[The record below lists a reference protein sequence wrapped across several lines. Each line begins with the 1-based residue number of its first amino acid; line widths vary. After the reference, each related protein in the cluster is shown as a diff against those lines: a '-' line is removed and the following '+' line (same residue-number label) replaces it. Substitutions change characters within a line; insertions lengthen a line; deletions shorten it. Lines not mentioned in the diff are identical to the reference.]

1 MKIKINKLPKQLVKA
16 QVGRQIQG
24 SLAITPTK
32 MGGGNYTNSLANQ
45 KPSFK
50 QTLQPE
56 KRENSNL
63 EAELG
68 EVAYGGISG
77 DNIPD
82 TFKIG
87 GKRHSQG
94 GTPLNLP
101 DGSFIYSDTASM
113 KIKDPEVLKMFD
125 LKPRKAGYT
134 PADIAKKYD
143 INSYKKI
150 LYDPNTD
157 ELTRKTATLMIKN
170 YVMKLGYLALIQEA
184 SKGFPQGMPEAA
196 EPVLETMGYSMEDF
210 IPEPVIEGQ
219 KEIMNQEKSENG
231 APMQMP
237 NGAPIASEES
247 LYGDDA
253 NAQQMPVNPTMPMAQ
268 YGMTMGGYDMP
279 MYPDGGIS
287 VSTNSSSGTITDAGR
302 LKTEYAT
309 GKYKPGTAQPGKQYV
324 DIGDGISGIGTE
336 SGKDV
341 AFSYSGGAD
350 GSWNP
355 TRQQAI
361 DQYCKNMKNPK
372 STYFYGVAAKDVAE
386 ANFGYLK
393 NSKNPKDQAEYEA
406 ILKKLE
412 TCKAGGKQTSFE
424 YVKKGEQPNECWCTV
439 DGKEVPG
446 KTNPNWDGKDPATKC
461 LPCDETPVVKDCPC
475 QDAQGNDIPGKF
487 AQKDA
492 NGDCLPETCDEIPV
506 TKDCP
511 CEDAEGNII
520 PGKFAQKDANGEC
533 LPETC
538 QEDTGIIPRQETP
551 MYSDVAAR
559 NILTQ
564 ASMNPNVPRTNFAIP
579 YRAEMAGTY
588 EDYLAKIQ
596 NNQRAE
602 ANTANLIAG
611 TAGGAGEDFAKNMAL
626 SGQTAAANE
635 NAISNTQNRNV
646 QTGLGVNQFNAQ
658 TKNLNNAQRAE
669 VWNNMFAT
677 TAGDKLQENMGRNQI
692 KQNTQMAIADAEA
705 EMQGRA
711 LSNYQNKQFGTTYR
725 RGLPYFKS
733 GKPQIPEKSSDVNE
747 RIKELQA
754 IYGKDAKMGDL
765 LQIYKM
771 EQGQKQVKKGGQNN
785 TGGYVLGD
793 NIFPFM
799 FY

>member
-32 MGGGNYTNSLANQ
+32 MGGGNYSNSLAN
-45 KPSFK
+45 KKTVIK

-56 KRENSNL
+56 KVEDSNL

-87 GKRHSQG
+87 GKRHSEG

-113 KIKDPEVLKMFD
+113 KIKDPAVLKMFD
-125 LKPRKAGYT
+125 LKPKKAGYT
-134 PADIAKKYD
+134 PAEIAKKYD

-150 LYDPNTD
+150 LYDPNSD
-157 ELTRKTATLMIKN
+157 EVSRRTATLMIKN
-170 YVMKLGYLALIQEA
+170 YVIKLGYLALIQEA
-184 SKGFPQGMPEAA
+184 TKGFPQGMPEAA

-210 IPEPVIEGQ
+210 IPEPVMAGQ
-219 KEIMNQEKSENG
+219 QEIMAQEQSQNG

-237 NGAPIASEES
+237 DGAPIATEES
-247 LYGDDA
+247 IYGDDA
-253 NAQQMPVNPTMPMAQ
+253 DAQQMPVNPPMPMAQ

-279 MYPDGGIS
+279 MYPDGGVTVGGIP
-287 VSTNSSSGTITDAGR
+287 AQP
-302 LKTEYAT
+302 AT
-309 GKYKPGTAQPGKQYV
+309 GGKLPVGGGYQPGTVTGGKAGATGVYRTVPGAKKTYKQGPYQPRVANAKPYNAAGKKSLCDRLMQ
-324 DIGDGISGIGTE
+324 
-336 SGKDV
+336 
-341 AFSYSGGAD
+341 GATIA
-350 GSWNP
+350 NL
-355 TRQQAI
+355 
-361 DQYCKNMKNPK
+361 
-372 STYFYGVAAKDVAE
+372 VAE
-386 ANFGYLK
+386 NKGTTAGLTK
-393 NSKNPKDQAEYEA
+393 LLADCIPQAEEKFKETQEA
-406 ILKKLE
+406 YYIDPIE
-412 TCKAGGKQTSFE
+412 E
-424 YVKKGEQPNECWCTV
+424 VKIDT
-439 DGKEVPG
+439 
-446 KTNPNWDGKDPATKC
+446 
-461 LPCDETPVVKDCPC
+461 TPV
-475 QDAQGNDIPGKF
+475 
-487 AQKDA
+487 
-492 NGDCLPETCDEIPV
+492 DEIIK
-506 TKDCP
+506 TT
-511 CEDAEGNII
+511 EDEEII
-520 PGKFAQKDANGEC
+520 S
-533 LPETC
+533 T
-538 QEDTGIIPRQETP
+538 EDDKTVIPSVIPFQDRP

-564 ASMNPNVPRTNFAIP
+564 ATMNPNVPRTNFAVP

-588 EDYLAKIQ
+588 KDFLAGIQ
-596 NNQRAE
+596 GNQRAE

-611 TAGGAGEDFAKNMAL
+611 TAGGSGEDFAKNMAL

-635 NAISNTQNRNV
+635 ATISNTQNANI
-646 QTGLGVNQFNAQ
+646 QTGLDVNQFNAQ

-669 VWNNMFAT
+669 VWNNMFGT
-677 TAGDKLQENMGRNQI
+677 TSEAKLAENTGRNQI
-692 KQNTQMAIADAEA
+692 KQNKQMAIADAEA
-705 EMQGRA
+705 ELQNRA

-733 GKPQIPEKSSDVNE
+733 GKPQVPQKSDDVNVAM
-747 RIKELQA
+747 KELQA
-754 IYGKDAKMGDL
+754 IYGKDAKLGDL

-771 EQGQKQVKKGGQNN
+771 QQGQKQVKKGGQNN
-785 TGGYVLGD
+785 MGGYVLGD

>member
-113 KIKDPEVLKMFD
+113 KIKDPAVLKMFD
-125 LKPRKAGYT
+125 LKPKKAGYT

-157 ELTRKTATLMIKN
+157 DLSRRTATLMIKN
-170 YVMKLGYLALIQEA
+170 YVIKLGYLALIQEA

-210 IPEPVIEGQ
+210 IPKPVMEGQ
-219 KEIMNQEKSENG
+219 KEIMAQEQSENG

-237 NGAPIASEES
+237 DGAPIASEETV
-247 LYGDDA
+247 YGDDA
-253 NAQQMPVNPTMPMAQ
+253 NAQEMPVNPPMPMAQ

-279 MYPDGGIS
+279 MYSGGGVTVGGIPAQPA
-287 VSTNSSSGTITDAGR
+287 TGGKLPAGGGYQSGT
-302 LKTEYAT
+302 
-309 GKYKPGTAQPGKQYV
+309 V
-324 DIGDGISGIGTE
+324 
-336 SGKDV
+336 
-341 AFSYSGGAD
+341 
-350 GSWNP
+350 
-355 TRQQAI
+355 
-361 DQYCKNMKNPK
+361 
-372 STYFYGVAAKDVAE
+372 
-386 ANFGYLK
+386 
-393 NSKNPKDQAEYEA
+393 
-406 ILKKLE
+406 
-412 TCKAGGKQTSFE
+412 AGGKAGATGVYRTTAGAERTYQRGAYQPRVANAQPYNAAGKKSLCDRLMKGATIANLVAENKGTTAGLTKLLEDCIPQAEEKFKE
-424 YVKKGEQPNECWCTV
+424 KQEAYYIDPTEEVKE
-439 DGKEVPG
+439 
-446 KTNPNWDGKDPATKC
+446 DPTIV
-461 LPCDETPVVKDCPC
+461 DETVITAEDEKEIITPSVIPSVIPPVD
-475 QDAQGNDIPGKF
+475 N
-487 AQKDA
+487 
-492 NGDCLPETCDEIPV
+492 
-506 TKDCP
+506 
-511 CEDAEGNII
+511 
-520 PGKFAQKDANGEC
+520 
-533 LPETC
+533 
-538 QEDTGIIPRQETP
+538 PR
-551 MYSDVAAR
+551 YSDVAAR

-564 ASMNPNVPRTNFAIP
+564 ATMNPNVPRTNFAVP

-596 NNQRAE
+596 NNQRAA
-602 ANTANLIAG
+602 ANTSNLIAG

-635 NAISNTQNRNV
+635 NAISNTQNRNI

-669 VWNNMFAT
+669 VFNNMFST
-677 TAGDKLQENMGRNQI
+677 TADAKLQENMGPNQI
-692 KQNTQMAIADAEA
+692 KQNTQMSIADAEA

-733 GKPQIPEKSSDVNE
+733 GKPNIPEKSSDVNE
-747 RIKELQA
+747 RIKQLQA

>member
-56 KRENSNL
+56 KREDSNL

-113 KIKDPEVLKMFD
+113 KIKDPAVLKMFD
-125 LKPRKAGYT
+125 LKPKKAGYT

-157 ELTRKTATLMIKN
+157 DLSRRTATLMIKN
-170 YVMKLGYLALIQEA
+170 YVIKLGYLALIQEA

-210 IPEPVIEGQ
+210 IPQPVMEGQ
-219 KEIMNQEKSENG
+219 KEIMNQEQSENG

-237 NGAPIASEES
+237 DGAPIASEES
-247 LYGDDA
+247 VYGDDA

-279 MYPDGGIS
+279 MYPDGGVTVGGIPAQPA
-287 VSTNSSSGTITDAGR
+287 TGGKLPAGGGYQSGT
-302 LKTEYAT
+302 
-309 GKYKPGTAQPGKQYV
+309 V
-324 DIGDGISGIGTE
+324 
-336 SGKDV
+336 
-341 AFSYSGGAD
+341 
-350 GSWNP
+350 
-355 TRQQAI
+355 
-361 DQYCKNMKNPK
+361 
-372 STYFYGVAAKDVAE
+372 
-386 ANFGYLK
+386 
-393 NSKNPKDQAEYEA
+393 
-406 ILKKLE
+406 
-412 TCKAGGKQTSFE
+412 AGGKAGATGVYRTIAGAQRDYKRGKFVPRVGNPQP
-424 YVKKGEQPNECWCTV
+424 YNAAGVKSLCDRLMKGATIADLVAENKGTTAGLTKLLKDCLPEAEAKYKEKQEAYYIDPTEEVKDCPCLDNVGQPI
-439 DGKEVPG
+439 PG
-446 KTNPNWDGKDPATKC
+446 KMAQKDANGDC
-461 LPCDETPVVKDCPC
+461 LMETCDETPVVKDCPC
-475 QDAQGNDIPGKF
+475 QDAEGNDIPGKF

-492 NGDCLPETCDEIPV
+492 NGDCLPETCQDD
-506 TKDCP
+506 T
-511 CEDAEGNII
+511 II
-520 PGKFAQKDANGEC
+520 P
-533 LPETC
+533 PV
-538 QEDTGIIPRQETP
+538 IPPVDNPR
-551 MYSDVAAR
+551 YSDVAAR

-564 ASMNPNVPRTNFAIP
+564 ATMNPNVPRTNFAVP

-611 TAGGAGEDFAKNMAL
+611 TAGSAGEDFAKNMAL

-635 NAISNTQNRNV
+635 NAISNTQNRNI

-677 TAGDKLQENMGRNQI
+677 TADAKLQENMGRNQI
-692 KQNTQMAIADAEA
+692 KQNTQMGIADAEA

-711 LSNYQNKQFGTTYR
+711 LSNYQNQQFGTTYR
-725 RGLPYFKS
+725 RGMPYFKS
-733 GKPQIPEKSSDVNE
+733 GKPNTPEKSSDVNE